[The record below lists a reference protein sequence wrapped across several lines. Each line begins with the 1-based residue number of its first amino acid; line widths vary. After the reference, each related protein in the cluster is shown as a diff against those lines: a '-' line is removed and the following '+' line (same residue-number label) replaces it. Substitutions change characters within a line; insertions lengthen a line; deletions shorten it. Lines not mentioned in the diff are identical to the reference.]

1 MLMNL
6 DFMHNYLLDLN
17 KYRYI
22 FMIVLMGCVI
32 QMAPWFLVI
41 YAMCNHICLVMDA
54 MFWLIISNKSKTLL
68 S

>member
-6 DFMHNYLLDLN
+6 VFMHNYLLDLN
-17 KYRYI
+17 KYHYI
-22 FMIVLMGCVI
+22 FIIVLIGCGI
-32 QMAPWFLVI
+32 QMAPSFLVI

-54 MFWLIISNKSKTLL
+54 MFWHIISNKSKALL